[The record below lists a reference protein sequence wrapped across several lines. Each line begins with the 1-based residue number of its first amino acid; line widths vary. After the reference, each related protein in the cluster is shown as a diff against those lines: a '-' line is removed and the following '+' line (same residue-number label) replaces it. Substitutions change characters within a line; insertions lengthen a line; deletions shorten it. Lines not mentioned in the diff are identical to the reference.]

1 MFNPVTQFSI
11 FLINKPAILS
21 KVCDALAEKKINL
34 RAITLMDS
42 VEHGVFRIVPE
53 NVEKCRA
60 VLKQLDLPMTETEVL
75 SAEMSNEPGALSALC
90 SRLNQERISIKYAYV
105 TSGAMGGK
113 TTGIFKVND
122 SRKALTLKSKGKKG
136 GRKEKKVVRK
146 PRGTSMR

>member
-1 MFNPVTQFSI
+1 
-11 FLINKPAILS
+11 
-21 KVCDALAEKKINL
+21 
-34 RAITLMDS
+34 
-42 VEHGVFRIVPE
+42 
-53 NVEKCRA
+53 
-60 VLKQLDLPMTETEVL
+60 MTETEVL